1 MPVEMQRWFSLPR
14 ISAFDLDGVRIGD
27 DFLDDNTSMFLLLE
41 TLSMGFSW
49 SLFFAQSAHETIVRQ
64 HGGLTAGDLSTSRQV
79 VVSKMTESLTCNT
92 WITSLHWE
100 GIR

>member
-14 ISAFDLDGVRIGD
+14 ISAADLGGVRIGD
-27 DFLDDNTSMFLLLE
+27 YFLDDNTPMFPLLE
-41 TLSMGFSW
+41 TLPMGFSW
-49 SLFFAQSAHETIVRQ
+49 SLVFAQSAHEMIVEE
-64 HGGLTAGDLSTSRQV
+64 HGGLTAGELPISRQV
-79 VVSKMTESLTCNT
+79 VVSKMAESLTCNT